1 VAYVHGV
8 RRLWLLVRRHGLDA
22 LIVLMTIGAVFELA
36 LKRGT
41 SQAAQVTLWFA
52 VPAIVIMVL
61 PLFVRRRFPVAAPTP
76 YWLLPWGCRSSTGA

>member
-1 VAYVHGV
+1 MEYVHGA

-41 SQAAQVTLWFA
+41 SQAAQVTLW
-52 VPAIVIMVL
+52 L
-61 PLFVRRRFPVAAPTP
+61 PYRR
-76 YWLLPWGCRSSTGA
+76 S